1 MVKTLAINRYRK
13 FRDINLMF
21 SNGINAIS
29 GTNGT
34 CKTSLL
40 HLISNSFQ
48 AVNSKCPWVHDPKC
62 LPIISA
68 INTVMNPKVE
78 SLTRGDKQY
87 NDPARGT
94 SGALFTVEYYT
105 HSPLEFRRHNS
116 KINTRYALKPKY
128 QTGSGD
134 ALPFCPV
141 IYLGLSRLFP
151 YGEYSN
157 DEAIVGVNKQLPS
170 KYQEEIVQTYKAF
183 TGVTIEYKN
192 AQKMGD
198 IKTRSEF
205 DADVEGIDS
214 NTVSAGE
221 DNLFIILTALESL
234 KYYYES
240 IDSNNESESILLI
253 DELDATLHPAFQI
266 KLLKHLSKYSTDYKI
281 QIIFTTHSLT
291 LMEEVLKYKYNILY
305 LLDNEKSVFLMEKPD
320 IYKIKMHL
328 QEITEVD
335 IYRDRVIPLF
345 TEDDEGK
352 FILENLISYFEQIH
366 EDEFCNV
373 RRFLYYV
380 GAKIGAD
387 VLESIFGDGKLLQ
400 MTMRS
405 ICIVDGDHQS
415 NMQNCTIAL
424 PGGAAPEQFLSDYA
438 TELYESDDP
447 FWTDSAIV
455 SRGVSKATYRSFKQ
469 EIESF
474 NVFIQEL
481 RDNNESTKGKKREFY
496 KELFKKHKLFFE
508 LLLKHWL
515 HNPENQPEINR
526 FYREFRSVFKK
537 VAPYNEID
545 PNMWI

>member
-1 MVKTLAINRYRK
+1 MVKALAINRYRK
-13 FRDINLMF
+13 FHDIELTF
-21 SNGINAIS
+21 SRGINAIS

-68 INTVMNPKVE
+68 INAVMNPKVE

-94 SGALFTVEYYT
+94 SGALFNVDYYSHT
-105 HSPLEFRRHNS
+105 RLEFRRHNS
-116 KINTRYALKPKY
+116 KITTRYALKPKY

-151 YGEYSN
+151 YGEYGN
-157 DEAIVGVNKQLPS
+157 DDAIIGVNKQLPT
-170 KYQEEIVQTYKAF
+170 KYQEEIVRIYKDF
-183 TGVTIEYKN
+183 TGVTIDYKN

-198 IKTRSEF
+198 IKIRAEF

-221 DNLFIILTALESL
+221 DNLFILLTALESL
-234 KYYYES
+234 KYYFES
-240 IDSNNESESILLI
+240 IESCNEVESILLI

-266 KLLKHLSKYSTDYKI
+266 KLLKLLTEYSTNYKI
-281 QIIFTTHSLT
+281 QVVFTTHSLT
-291 LMEEVLKYKYNILY
+291 LMEEVLKYKHNIIY
-305 LLDNEKSVFLMEKPD
+305 LLDNETSVFKMDDPD

-335 IYRDRVIPLF
+335 IYRDKVIPLF
-345 TEDDEGK
+345 TEDDEGR
-352 FILENLISYFEQIH
+352 FVLENIISYFETIH
-366 EDEFCNV
+366 EEEFCNV
-373 RRFLYYV
+373 RRFLYFV
-380 GAKIGAD
+380 EAKIGAD
-387 VLESIFGDGKLLQ
+387 VLTGIFGDGKLLQ

-405 ICIVDGDHQS
+405 ICFLDGDHQS
-415 NMQNCTIAL
+415 DMQKCIVAL
-424 PGGAAPEQFLSDYA
+424 PGKASPEQFLADYA
-438 TELYESDDP
+438 SELYESDDA
-447 FWTDSAIV
+447 FWTDQRIV
-455 SRGVSKATYRSFKQ
+455 SRGFSKTTYRSFRQ
-469 EIESF
+469 EIDSF
-474 NVFIQEL
+474 NEMLQEMK
-481 RDNNESTKGKKREFY
+481 DKKESTKGKKREFY
-496 KELFKKHKLFFE
+496 KALFAKNKLFFE

-515 HNPENQPEINR
+515 HNPDKKTEIDR
-526 FYREFRSVFKK
+526 FYGEFRAMFKK

-545 PNMWI
+545 PNMWK